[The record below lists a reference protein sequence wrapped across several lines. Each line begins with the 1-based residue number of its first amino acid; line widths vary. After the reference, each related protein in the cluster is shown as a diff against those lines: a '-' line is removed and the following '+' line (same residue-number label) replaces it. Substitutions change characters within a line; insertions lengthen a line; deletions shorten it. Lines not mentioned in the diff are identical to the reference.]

1 MTVGQERRRLVGQP
15 VVRREDPALLTGR
28 GSYTD
33 DVTPPGTLHA
43 FVVRSPLA
51 HARIVAVDVTE
62 AREAPGVV
70 AVYTAA
76 DLAELGVGPLPGAE
90 GLPPGS
96 LNPRFPVLAADKA
109 LWAGQ
114 PVVLV
119 VAETSEQA
127 ADAAELVMV
136 DYDELP
142 VVTGPLDAAAD
153 GAPILHDG
161 AESNIAVRKR
171 MTTGDAAAAFESAA
185 YRVGQRM
192 V

>member
-1 MTVGQERRRLVGQP
+1 VTAEVRLIGEAI
-15 VVRREDPALLTGR
+15 VRREDPALLTGR
-28 GSYTD
+28 GRYVD
-33 DVTPPGTLHA
+33 DVAPEGALHA

-51 HARIVAVDVTE
+51 HARILSVDVTE

-76 DLAELGVGPLPGAE
+76 DLAQLGVGPLPGAE

-96 LNPRFPVLAADKA
+96 LTPEFPVLASGKV

-153 GAPILHDG
+153 DAPVLHDG
-161 AESNIAVRKR
+161 ADSNIAVRR
-171 MTTGDAAAAFESAA
+171 RISTGDAAAASSGP
-185 YRVGQRM
+185 VTTGSSS
-192 V
+192 